1 MSRLLTQGLA
11 TATAASMVVLLGAT
25 AATADTA
32 RHGDRRHDV
41 ASEQGAAPRAAD
53 PDITRV
59 TVRHGAH
66 RLVIRVTARNVSRD
80 TDMGLSKVATPR
92 GRFNLFSVLDEPV
105 TVIQPAGPPREVRC
119 PGLRTRRNVARDT
132 VVVSVPRRC
141 LGNPRWVRAGAVLY
155 TPHPDVD
162 HMRVDDGFS
171 DRTRLTHLSTSRRL
185 YAA

>member
-1 MSRLLTQGLA
+1 MSRLLTYGLA

-59 TVRHGAH
+59 TGRHGAH
-66 RLVIRVTARNVSRD
+66 RLVSRVTARNVSRD
-80 TDMGLSKVATPR
+80 TAMGRSKVATRR
-92 GRFNLFSVLDEPV
+92 GGFNLFSVLDEPV

-185 YAA
+185 YSA